1 MNHLWA
7 PWRLEYLTGP
17 GAGGCVFCDC
27 GGGADDRASRIVG
40 RSAVGFL
47 ILNRFP
53 YNSGHLM
60 AVPTRHVTRLDAL
73 RSEEAQGLWHLV
85 EVAVR
90 ALERV
95 MAPQGFNIG
104 INVGLAA
111 GAGFEH
117 LHVHIVPRWAG
128 DTNYMPVLGE
138 TKVLPEHLDQTYERL
153 AAAVAEVSDLAGGP
167 R

>member
-7 PWRLEYLTGP
+7 PWRLEYLA
-17 GAGGCVFCDC
+17 GARSDGCFLCEAAR
-27 GGGADDRASRIVG
+27 GTDDRSARVVG
-40 RSAVGFL
+40 RSALGFL

-60 AVPTRHVTRLDAL
+60 AAPNRHVTRLDAL
-73 RSEEAQGLWHLV
+73 PAADARGLWDLV
-85 EVAVR
+85 GVAVL
-90 ALERV
+90 ALEHA

-104 INVGLAA
+104 INLGLAA

-117 LHVHIVPRWAG
+117 LHVHVVPRWAG
-128 DTNYMPVLGE
+128 DTNYMPVLGD

-153 AAAVAEVSDLAGGP
+153 AAAVADVSALGRGP